1 MAYKDILVQIDSPEA
16 KARYAIAAA
25 VAARGAGS
33 VTGLFLKTTLINQY
47 NNIATVGYLPP
58 EDLNALI
65 EQNSQAQD
73 KDADAAAAALKAAA
87 GAAKVGCDWRTISG
101 DTSDELIAEA
111 RRADLLVLAPP
122 AKDAPYNVHASA
134 ADVALS
140 SGGPVLIVP
149 DGAKTGTVGQ
159 RALVAWNGAREAA
172 RALRDAVPLLAPG
185 ASVDVVSIGEA
196 GAPDDALK
204 AVAGHLERDGFK
216 AKAAVVAEN
225 GRSVAQALKD
235 AAAEAGCDLIVLG
248 LYGHSRMR
256 EFVLSGVSR
265 EMLHAPGLPLLMSH

>member
-1 MAYKDILVQIDSPEA
+1 MAYKDILVQIDRPESV
-16 KARYAIAAA
+16 ARYAIAAQI
-25 VAARGAGS
+25 AARGSGS

-47 NNIATVGYLPP
+47 NNIGTVGYLPP
-58 EDLNALI
+58 EDLNDLI
-65 EQNSQAQD
+65 KQNSEAQD
-73 KDADAAAAALKAAA
+73 EAAARAFEALKAAA
-87 GAAKVGCDWRTISG
+87 AAAKVECAWRTISG
-101 DTSDELIAEA
+101 DTSDDLVAEA
-111 RRADLLVLAPP
+111 RHADLVVLAPP

-134 ADVALS
+134 VNVALG

-149 DGAKTGTVGQ
+149 EGAKAGPIGQ

-185 ASVDVVSIGEA
+185 ASIDVVAVGKPGE
-196 GAPDDALK
+196 PDDALK
-204 AVAGHLERDGFK
+204 AVAGHLQRDGFK

-225 GRSVAQALKD
+225 GRSVAQALKE
-235 AAAEAGCDLIVLG
+235 AAGQGGCDLIILG

-265 EMLHAPGLPLLMSH
+265 EMLHDPSLPLLISH